1 MQLQIVFFFKSFAM
15 QLLQDFMCCGNYY
28 VYIMH

>member
-1 MQLQIVFFFKSFAM
+1 M
-15 QLLQDFMCCGNYY
+15 QLLEDFMCCGNYY

>member
-1 MQLQIVFFFKSFAM
+1 M